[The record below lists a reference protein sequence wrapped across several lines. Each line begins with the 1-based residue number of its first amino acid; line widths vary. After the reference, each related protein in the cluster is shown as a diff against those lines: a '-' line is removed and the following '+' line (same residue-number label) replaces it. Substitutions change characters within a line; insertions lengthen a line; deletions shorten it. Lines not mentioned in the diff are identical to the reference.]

1 MDCGGFYE
9 GFIVSNRVNKIEWN
23 ELLAH
28 FVSGSDA
35 VAPLNL
41 LNILLLTSSNFGV
54 SSDLVPDYQQASPL
68 SLSLQPQSP
77 ISGSGGQSAPAS
89 LTNILLSGL
98 TGVYKSG
105 RHLVSE
111 LKKSKDKTPK
121 FIFDRGMEKLRT
133 DRILSEYVK
142 RIKNPFNAAGK
153 VDRRRIKPE
162 GIKPQLKSR
171 KIPCRRIARASSKAR
186 KICRDIRRRRLSAAK
201 KVKSRKRKRR
211 PLL

>member
-1 MDCGGFYE
+1 M
-9 GFIVSNRVNKIEWN
+9 
-23 ELLAH
+23 
-28 FVSGSDA
+28 
-35 VAPLNL
+35 APLSL

-54 SSDLVPDYQQASPL
+54 SGDLVPDYQQASPL
-68 SLSLQPQSP
+68 SLALQPPSP
-77 ISGSGGQSAPAS
+77 VSGSGGQSAPAS

-111 LKKSKDKTPK
+111 LKKSKDKTPR

-171 KIPCRRIARASSKAR
+171 KIPCRRIAHASSKAR
-186 KICRDIRRRRLSAAK
+186 KMCSDIKRRRLSAAK
-201 KVKSRKRKRR
+201 KVRSRKKKTR
-211 PLL
+211 PQL

>member
-1 MDCGGFYE
+1 M
-9 GFIVSNRVNKIEWN
+9 V
-23 ELLAH
+23 H

-68 SLSLQPQSP
+68 SLSLQPPSP

>member
-1 MDCGGFYE
+1 M
-9 GFIVSNRVNKIEWN
+9 
-23 ELLAH
+23 H
-28 FVSGSDA
+28 FLSGSDA

-41 LNILLLTSSNFGV
+41 LNILLLPSSNFGL
-54 SSDLVPDYQQASPL
+54 SSNLVPNYHQSYPL
-68 SLSLQPQSP
+68 SLSQASPGLSLPEPASQS
-77 ISGSGGQSAPAS
+77 SS

-105 RHLVSE
+105 LHLVSE
-111 LKKSKDKTPK
+111 LKKGKDKTPK

-171 KIPCRRIARASSKAR
+171 KIPCRRIAHASSKAR
-186 KICRDIRRRRLSAAK
+186 KICSDIRRRRLAAV
-201 KVKSRKRKRR
+201 KVKSRKRKNKPR
-211 PLL
+211 L

>member
-1 MDCGGFYE
+1 M
-9 GFIVSNRVNKIEWN
+9 
-23 ELLAH
+23 H

-54 SSDLVPDYQQASPL
+54 SSNLIPDYQQASPL
-68 SLSLQPQSP
+68 SLSLQPPSP

-121 FIFDRGMEKLRT
+121 FIFDRGMEQDQKDL
-133 DRILSEYVK
+133 
-142 RIKNPFNAAGK
+142 
-153 VDRRRIKPE
+153 
-162 GIKPQLKSR
+162 
-171 KIPCRRIARASSKAR
+171 
-186 KICRDIRRRRLSAAK
+186 
-201 KVKSRKRKRR
+201 
-211 PLL
+211 